1 MKKLIIQQ
9 PYIYIYIYI
18 ERISL
23 HSLVSQNIDCGGVA
37 VHVVAP
43 LSGVSFLLLS
53 RRVTM

>member
-1 MKKLIIQQ
+1 MRLI
-9 PYIYIYIYI
+9 PEYIRYI

-43 LSGVSFLLLS
+43 LLGVSFS
-53 RRVTM
+53 SFITSGHHVEVSG